1 VEELAVDADV
11 VAGGVGFGAE
21 FSDGLAVDLDASGG
35 DQLFGFAARGD
46 AGSGDDFLQ
55 SLRGASVG

>member
-1 VEELAVDADV
+1 
-11 VAGGVGFGAE
+11 
-21 FSDGLAVDLDASGG
+21 LAVDLDASGG